1 MCLWGSINPDIS
13 VESTLACL
21 WSLQTSIPSI
31 MMMTFPNGCQE
42 SPGTHAVPCWE
53 AKQEPLQQCGQQGVQ
68 AILCLCHTWWWGRWE
83 APQGTSP
90 TPVLLT
96 PQQGQRKCHS
106 MGVSAPSISSRT
118 FQHCASTSNEAPSL
132 PWSPQTSPAPPAC
145 YVFSHCVA
153 FVSRSTLSSVS
164 SRSLH
169 IVAGVRPSL
178 LYVVSLASKLTQQ
191 KNTLAG
197 KKPSHLLEKL
207 GPRVPGKRGT
217 QPSPVSGEAE
227 GGGLPPFQSQPCLKV
242 GSTSLHGLIPE
253 YSFLPLR
260 EV

>member
-1 MCLWGSINPDIS
+1 MK
-13 VESTLACL
+13 V
-21 WSLQTSIPSI
+21 
-31 MMMTFPNGCQE
+31 TFLNGCQE

-68 AILCLCHTWWWGRWE
+68 AILRLCHLWWGGRWE

-106 MGVSAPSISSRT
+106 MGVSAPCISSRT

-145 YVFSHCVA
+145 YVFSHRVA
-153 FVSRSTLSSVS
+153 FVSWSTLSSVS

-178 LYVVSLASKLTQQ
+178 LYLISLASKLTQQ

-197 KKPSHLLEKL
+197 KKPSESTGEVRAKGAWKNVAL
-207 GPRVPGKRGT
+207 
-217 QPSPVSGEAE
+217 SPVLSAGKLKEEDCLHFKVNPVSRWEAP
-227 GGGLPPFQSQPCLKV
+227 LSTALSQNILFFP
-242 GSTSLHGLIPE
+242 
-253 YSFLPLR
+253 
-260 EV
+260 

>member
-1 MCLWGSINPDIS
+1 MPASANLHSLYNDEDDLSEWLSGESWDTGSALLGGKARAIATVWPAGGAS
-13 VESTLACL
+13 YPA
-21 WSLQTSIPSI
+21 SLSHVV
-31 MMMTFPNGCQE
+31 G
-42 SPGTHAVPCWE
+42 
-53 AKQEPLQQCGQQGVQ
+53 
-68 AILCLCHTWWWGRWE
+68 GRWE

-145 YVFSHCVA
+145 YVFSQHVA

-164 SRSLH
+164 SRTLH

-178 LYVVSLASKLTQQ
+178 LYLISLASKLTQQ

-197 KKPSHLLEKL
+197 KKPSESTGEVRAKGAWKMWHSAQSCQ
-207 GPRVPGKRGT
+207 RG
-217 QPSPVSGEAE
+217 S
-227 GGGLPPFQSQPCLKV
+227 
-242 GSTSLHGLIPE
+242 
-253 YSFLPLR
+253 
-260 EV
+260 